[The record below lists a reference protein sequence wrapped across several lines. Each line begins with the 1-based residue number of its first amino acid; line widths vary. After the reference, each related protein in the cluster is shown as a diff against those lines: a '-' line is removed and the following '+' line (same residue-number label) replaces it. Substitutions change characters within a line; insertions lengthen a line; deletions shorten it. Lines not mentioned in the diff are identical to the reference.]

1 MFAID
6 ISITVN
12 KLLTFISDIPDLFQV
27 VLSILTFICFSLTI
41 NFFLFCYIIFIL
53 EVILYPSGIDSTHK
67 NKINFLRIKIQKIM
81 G

>member
-41 NFFLFCYIIFIL
+41 NFF
-53 EVILYPSGIDSTHK
+53 
-67 NKINFLRIKIQKIM
+67 
-81 G
+81 